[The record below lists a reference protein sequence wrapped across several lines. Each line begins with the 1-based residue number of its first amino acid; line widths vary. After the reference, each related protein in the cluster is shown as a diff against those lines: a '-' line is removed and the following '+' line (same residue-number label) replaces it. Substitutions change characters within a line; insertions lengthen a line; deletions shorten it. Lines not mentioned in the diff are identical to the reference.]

1 MTLVHYGR
9 AEINETEH
17 RPVMAMFETQV
28 KKIDYETRGKI
39 KEAINKKIAEQ
50 TFTEQS
56 SPMTVENKSP
66 LI

>member
-1 MTLVHYGR
+1 MLSQMTLVHYGR

-39 KEAINKKIAEQ
+39 KEAINKKIAE
-50 TFTEQS
+50 
-56 SPMTVENKSP
+56 
-66 LI
+66 